1 MSAERRTGP
10 AMHSGNESPPT
21 ASRQEDTGSAPCF
34 PSRLSLLCSVL
45 AAVATI
51 GAPLA
56 GNAADPTVEELLRQL
71 EERRTAVENLERRL
85 EDRDASVRELEDR
98 VEQLERLV
106 RSIAGATAN
115 GTPADSPTPVTQS
128 KSLEPT
134 VSPSPAREV
143 ADRGADETAQAPEEA
158 PTPPGQVTVDPEAA
172 ERALERTLVLTGDL
186 LLPVGKA
193 DVEPFVSYEYD
204 DSKSSALLNA
214 GGDLIATNR
223 RVERDEITAG
233 LNLRVGLPF
242 DSQVELGLPYN
253 LVRQQDNQDL
263 SAAAGSDDTASG
275 LGDLR
280 IGVAKTLLREEGWVP
295 DVVGRITWDSD
306 TGKDSENGVP
316 LSSDFHEITGS
327 ISAIKR
333 QDPFAFVGRLSYE
346 HAFENDNI
354 QPGDRF
360 GVGVAAFLAASPET
374 SLSLSLNASYRDD
387 LEFNG
392 NTINGSDENQ
402 AIISFGVSS
411 ILARGTLLNF
421 TAGAGLTDDSPD
433 YSVFLS
439 LPVRLTL
446 W

>member
-1 MSAERRTGP
+1 MSAARRTGP

-21 ASRQEDTGSAPCF
+21 ASRLEDTGPAPCF

-51 GAPLA
+51 SAPLA

-71 EERRTAVENLERRL
+71 EERRTTVENLERRL

-115 GTPADSPTPVTQS
+115 GTPADSP
-128 KSLEPT
+128 EPA
-134 VSPSPAREV
+134 VSPSPARDV
-143 ADRGADETAQAPEEA
+143 ADTGADETAQAAEDA

-253 LVRQQDNQDL
+253 FVRQQDNQDL

-275 LGDLR
+275 LGNLR
-280 IGVAKTLLREEGWVP
+280 VGVAKTLLREEGWVP
-295 DVVGRITWDSD
+295 DVVGRVTWDSD

-346 HAFENDNI
+346 HAFENDSI

-402 AIISFGVSS
+402 ATISFGVSS

>member
-1 MSAERRTGP
+1 MIGMPMA
-10 AMHSGNESPPT
+10 
-21 ASRQEDTGSAPCF
+21 GSA
-34 PSRLSLLCSVL
+34 
-45 AAVATI
+45 TE
-51 GAPLA
+51 
-56 GNAADPTVEELLRQL
+56 PTVEELLRRL
-71 EERRTAVENLERRL
+71 EERRAVVEDLEKRL
-85 EDRDASVRELEDR
+85 EDRDASVRQLEDR

-106 RSIAGATAN
+106 RSIAGSAAGGDTTASSSAVVRSES
-115 GTPADSPTPVTQS
+115 PAPAVPQ
-128 KSLEPT
+128 
-134 VSPSPAREV
+134 SPARPA
-143 ADRGADETAQAPEEA
+143 ADRKPAETAQAPADA

-204 DSKSSALLNA
+204 DSSSSALLNA
-214 GGDLIATNR
+214 GGDLIATDR
-223 RVERDEITAG
+223 RVERDEITTG

-253 LVRQQDNQDL
+253 FVRQQDNQEL
-263 SAAAGSDDTASG
+263 SAATGSDDTASG
-275 LGDLR
+275 LGNLR
-280 IGVAKTLLREEGWVP
+280 VGVAKTLLREEGWLP
-295 DVVGRITWDSD
+295 DLVGRVTWDSD

-316 LSSDFHEITGS
+316 LSSDFHEIIGS

-387 LEFNG
+387 LELNS
-392 NTINGSDENQ
+392 NTLNGSDENQ

>member
-1 MSAERRTGP
+1 MLAARRTL
-10 AMHSGNESPPT
+10 SPPHL
-21 ASRQEDTGSAPCF
+21 SRRP
-34 PSRLSLLCSVL
+34 LLCSVWL
-45 AAVATI
+45 TVLTI
-51 GAPLA
+51 GMPVTAS
-56 GNAADPTVEELLRQL
+56 AADPTVEELLRRL
-71 EERRTAVENLERRL
+71 DERRAVVEDLEQRL
-85 EDRDASVRELEDR
+85 EDREASVRQLEDR

-106 RSIAGATAN
+106 RSIAGSAA
-115 GTPADSPTPVTQS
+115 GGDAA
-128 KSLEPT
+128 
-134 VSPSPAREV
+134 PSPEPAVPPTRARQA
-143 ADRGADETAQAPEEA
+143 ADREPAETAQAPDDA
-158 PTPPGQVTVDPEAA
+158 PVPPGQVTVDPEAA

-204 DSKSSALLNA
+204 DSSSSALLNA
-214 GGDLIATNR
+214 GGDLIATDR

-253 LVRQQDNQDL
+253 FVRRQDNQEL
-263 SAAAGSDDTASG
+263 AAAAGSDDTASG

-280 IGVAKTLLREEGWVP
+280 VGVAKTLLREEGWIP
-295 DVVGRITWDSD
+295 DLVGRITWDSD
-306 TGKDSENGVP
+306 TGKDSENGVS
-316 LSSDFHEITGS
+316 LSSDFHEIIGS

-346 HAFENDNI
+346 HAFENDNF

-402 AIISFGVSS
+402 AVISFGVSS

>member
-1 MSAERRTGP
+1 MPAARRTLQ
-10 AMHSGNESPPT
+10 PPHLG
-21 ASRQEDTGSAPCF
+21 RRP
-34 PSRLSLLCSVL
+34 LLCSVWL
-45 AAVATI
+45 TVLTI
-51 GAPLA
+51 GMPVTAS
-56 GNAADPTVEELLRQL
+56 AADPTVEELLRRL
-71 EERRTAVENLERRL
+71 DERRAVVEDLEQRL
-85 EDRDASVRELEDR
+85 EDREASVRQLEDR

-106 RSIAGATAN
+106 RSIAGSAAGGDTAAPPEPAVPP
-115 GTPADSPTPVTQS
+115 TPARQ
-128 KSLEPT
+128 
-134 VSPSPAREV
+134 A
-143 ADRGADETAQAPEEA
+143 ADREPAETAQASDDA
-158 PTPPGQVTVDPEAA
+158 PVPPGQVTVDPEAA

-193 DVEPFVSYEYD
+193 DIEPFVSYEYD
-204 DSKSSALLNA
+204 DSSSSALLNA
-214 GGDLIATNR
+214 GGDLIATDR

-253 LVRQQDNQDL
+253 FVRQQDNQEL
-263 SAAAGSDDTASG
+263 AAATGSDDTASG

-280 IGVAKTLLREEGWVP
+280 VGVAKTLLREEGWIP
-295 DVVGRITWDSD
+295 DLVGRVTWDSD
-306 TGKDSENGVP
+306 TGKDSENGVS
-316 LSSDFHEITGS
+316 LSSDFHEIIGS

-402 AIISFGVSS
+402 AVISFGVSS

>member
-1 MSAERRTGP
+1 MP
-10 AMHSGNESPPT
+10 M
-21 ASRQEDTGSAPCF
+21 
-34 PSRLSLLCSVL
+34 V
-45 AAVATI
+45 
-51 GAPLA
+51 
-56 GNAADPTVEELLRQL
+56 GNAADPTVEELLRRL
-71 EERRTAVENLERRL
+71 EERRAVVEDLEQRL
-85 EDRDASVRELEDR
+85 EDREASVRQLEDR

-106 RSIAGATAN
+106 RSIADSAASGNAA
-115 GTPADSPTPVTQS
+115 TPAPGVARSEAMAPAASPR
-128 KSLEPT
+128 
-134 VSPSPAREV
+134 PARQA
-143 ADRGADETAQAPEEA
+143 ADREPAETAQAPDDA
-158 PTPPGQVTVDPEAA
+158 PVPPGQVTVDPEAA

-193 DVEPFVSYEYD
+193 DIEPFASYEYD
-204 DSKSSALLNA
+204 DSSSSALLNA
-214 GGDLIATNR
+214 GGDLIATDR

-233 LNLRVGLPF
+233 LNLRLGLPF
-242 DSQVELGLPYN
+242 DSQIELGLPYN
-253 LVRQQDNQDL
+253 FVRQQQNQEL
-263 SAAAGSDDTASG
+263 AAAAGSDDTASG

-280 IGVAKTLLREEGWVP
+280 VGVAKTLLREEGWVP
-295 DVVGRITWDSD
+295 DIVGRITWDSD
-306 TGKDSENGVP
+306 TGKDSENGVQ
-316 LSSDFHEITGS
+316 LSSDFHEIIGS

-402 AIISFGVSS
+402 ATINFGISS

-439 LPVRLTL
+439 VPVRLTL

>member
-1 MSAERRTGP
+1 M
-10 AMHSGNESPPT
+10 
-21 ASRQEDTGSAPCF
+21 
-34 PSRLSLLCSVL
+34 
-45 AAVATI
+45 
-51 GAPLA
+51 
-56 GNAADPTVEELLRQL
+56 
-71 EERRTAVENLERRL
+71 VENLEQRL
-85 EDRDASVRELEDR
+85 EDREASVRQLEDR

-106 RSIAGATAN
+106 RSIAGSAA
-115 GTPADSPTPVTQS
+115 GGDAVASPAAAARSESPEPAVPPTPARQAAVR
-128 KSLEPT
+128 EPT
-134 VSPSPAREV
+134 
-143 ADRGADETAQAPEEA
+143 ETAQAPDDA
-158 PTPPGQVTVDPEAA
+158 PVPPGQVTVDPEAA

-204 DSKSSALLNA
+204 DSSSSALLNA
-214 GGDLIATNR
+214 GGDLIATDR

-253 LVRQQDNQDL
+253 FVRQQDNQEL
-263 SAAAGSDDTASG
+263 SAATGSDDTASG

-280 IGVAKTLLREEGWVP
+280 VGVAKTLLREDGWIP
-295 DVVGRITWDSD
+295 DLVGRVTWDSD

-316 LSSDFHEITGS
+316 LSSDFHEIIGS